1 MGLENGINLAQLVP
15 HMFLPELCTAPSVAD
30 KCPFPLL
37 SNQLQRRNR
46 EKFVLN
52 STNKKNHQR
61 LQEVRS
67 SLDTGREGK
76 GVRGKH
82 GRARAGKKKKTAV
95 ASGEWAH
102 CLRGGIDDE
111 QGSMAM
117 PKMLKK
123 ERPYKRLGHGSGG
136 RKDNGLSMAQE
147 WKRHETDGAIERRV
161 EAKLAKLREEQDA
174 RDFMRNRKES
184 ANPCG
189 SEAIEQQWNSHVAK
203 MEEQELEFKQKAQ
216 MAQSRALE
224 AEWQPRV
231 FATVPAPA
239 NSERCDWKEHAEI
252 SAVMR
257 RLGARA

>member
-1 MGLENGINLAQLVP
+1 
-15 HMFLPELCTAPSVAD
+15 
-30 KCPFPLL
+30 
-37 SNQLQRRNR
+37 
-46 EKFVLN
+46 
-52 STNKKNHQR
+52 
-61 LQEVRS
+61 
-67 SLDTGREGK
+67 
-76 GVRGKH
+76 
-82 GRARAGKKKKTAV
+82 
-95 ASGEWAH
+95 
-102 CLRGGIDDE
+102 
-111 QGSMAM
+111 
-117 PKMLKK
+117 
-123 ERPYKRLGHGSGG
+123 
-136 RKDNGLSMAQE
+136 MAQE
-147 WKRHETDGAIERRV
+147 WKRRCCHVADSRSINCCECRAHHPLYRLCRHETDGAIERRV

-203 MEEQELEFKQKAQ
+203 MEEQEAEFKNKAQ

-239 NSERCDWKEHAEI
+239 KAERCDWKEHAEI